1 MKDINEF
8 LKDFGQQLK
17 KRRKA
22 MGLSQVNAAHQMKI
36 DYRHYQ
42 NIEGGKIN
50 LRLDTFLKLIEFY
63 QMGNKERPFDVEVC
77 VNMLSGLNTTE
88 EAPEFTKDLGVE
100 GEAPTPEGWNA
111 LYHDFV
117 ESGQAGFLSI
127 NGHTGLIEQVNDK
140 LVFTL
145 GFRTPGNL
153 INRNFSHF
161 FARESAEQLQNFL
174 GNHSTSSFSKPF
186 VVTLKAQ
193 PPAHPIPMMAL
204 MRIKRDLSNG
214 EEHLHLIALDRRVLD
229 GESKRVRSLL
239 VGHQQTLGAS
249 PQLHAI

>member
-1 MKDINEF
+1 MKEIGEF

-17 KRRKA
+17 KRRKS

-50 LRLDTFLKLIEFY
+50 LRLDTFLKLIDFY
-63 QMGNKERPFDVEVC
+63 QLNAKDRPFNVDVC
-77 VNMLSGLNTTE
+77 VNMLSDINSVQET
-88 EAPEFTKDLGVE
+88 PQFTKDLGVE
-100 GEAPTPEGWNA
+100 GEAPSPEGWNV
-111 LYHDFV
+111 LFHDFV
-117 ESGQAGFLSI
+117 ESGQAGFLSV
-127 NGHTGLIEQVNDK
+127 NCRTGLIEQVNDK

-145 GFRTPGNL
+145 GFRAPGHL
-153 INRNFSHF
+153 INRNFSHIF
-161 FARESAEQLQNFL
+161 SKESGEFLQNFL
-174 GNHSTSSFSKPF
+174 VDRSAAKFSKPF
-186 VVTLKAQ
+186 VATLKAQ

-239 VGHQQTLGAS
+239 TSQPT
-249 PQLHAI
+249 QLAM